1 MPERWSLAA
10 DEQFDELSQLGAA
23 AITRR
28 LGRVLEFMRLLWAVD
43 HALQST
49 SKWMEARL
57 GVTGPQRLVIR
68 MIGCFPGVS
77 AGALADLLHV
87 HPSTLTGVLR
97 RLTDRGAIRR
107 TADPRDSRRALFSLT
122 ARGRRVDRLRS
133 GTVEAAITRALA
145 NVPARNR
152 AAARSMLA
160 RVALELEREVAG
172 VSIARRVSAP
182 GQRSGKAR
190 SGKSS
195 SGPTFRE
202 RRSSTGFMRSR
213 RS

>member
-1 MPERWSLAA
+1 MAQRSSLMGN
-10 DEQFDELSQLGAA
+10 DDFGVLTRLGSA
-23 AITRR
+23 AIARR
-28 LGRVLEFMRLLWAVD
+28 LGRVLEFMRVLWAVD

-49 SKWMEARL
+49 SKWMEVRL

-68 MIGCFPGVS
+68 MIGCFPGIS
-77 AGALADLLHV
+77 AGALANLLYV

-97 RLTDRGAIRR
+97 RLSERGAIRR
-107 TADPRDSRRALFSLT
+107 SADPYDSRRALFWLT

-133 GTVEAAITRALA
+133 GTVEAAITRALGRA
-145 NVPARNR
+145 PARNV
-152 AAARSMLA
+152 AAARGMLG
-160 RVALELEREVAG
+160 RVALELDREVGGSGATP
-172 VSIARRVSAP
+172 A
-182 GQRSGKAR
+182 QRSGKVR

-202 RRSSTGFMRSR
+202 RRSRTGFMRSR

>member
-1 MPERWSLAA
+1 MRERWSLAA
-10 DEQFDELSQLGAA
+10 DEEFGVLSQLGST

-49 SKWMEARL
+49 SKWMETRL

-107 TADPRDSRRALFSLT
+107 TADPRDSRRALFWLT

-145 NVPARNR
+145 NVPGRNR

-172 VSIARRVSAP
+172 VSSAP

-202 RRSSTGFMRSR
+202 RWSSTGFMRSR

>member
-1 MPERWSLAA
+1 MGQRPQPNEDFAGLARL
-10 DEQFDELSQLGAA
+10 ESA
-23 AITRR
+23 AINLR
-28 LGRVLEFMRLLWAVD
+28 LGRVLEFWRLLWAVD

-49 SKWMEARL
+49 SKWMETRL

-77 AGALADLLHV
+77 AGALANLLHV

-107 TADPRDSRRALFSLT
+107 AADPLDSRRALFRLT
-122 ARGRRVDRLRS
+122 PRGVRIDRLRS
-133 GTVEAAITRALA
+133 GTVEAAITRAVA
-145 NVPARNR
+145 SAPARNR
-152 AAARSMLA
+152 AAARGLLA
-160 RVALELEREVAG
+160 RVAFELEREVAG
-172 VSIARRVSAP
+172 AGGARLP
-182 GQRSGKAR
+182 QRSGKAR
-190 SGKSS
+190 SGKIS

-202 RRSSTGFMRSR
+202 RRRSTGFMRSR

>member
-1 MPERWSLAA
+1 MAQRSSMMA
-10 DEQFDELSQLGAA
+10 DDDFGVLSRLGSA
-23 AITRR
+23 AIAAR

-49 SKWMEARL
+49 SKWMEVRL
-57 GVTGPQRLVIR
+57 GITGPQRLVIR
-68 MIGCFPGVS
+68 MIGCFPGIS
-77 AGALADLLHV
+77 AGGLAELLHV

-97 RLTDRGAIRR
+97 RLSGRGAIRR
-107 TADPRDSRRALFSLT
+107 TADPRDSRRALFWLT
-122 ARGRRVDRLRS
+122 PRGRRIDRLRS
-133 GTVEAAITRALA
+133 GTVEAAITRALSRA
-145 NVPARNR
+145 PARNL

-160 RVALELEREVAG
+160 RVTLELDREVSVTG
-172 VSIARRVSAP
+172 DSRP
-182 GQRSGKAR
+182 LQRSGKAR

-202 RRSSTGFMRSR
+202 RRSRTGFMRSR